1 MSVPTYESYLFA
13 ARKVMGALE
22 ELGETS
28 CLVGGMAVRL
38 NGKKDRV
45 VRVSTPTQTAIMDKY
60 SPMEQ
65 YCRLG

>member
-1 MSVPTYESYLFA
+1 MAVPTYESYLFA

-45 VRVSTPTQTAIMDKY
+45 VRVSTPT
-60 SPMEQ
+60 
-65 YCRLG
+65 